1 MRMSVTRL
9 PPPLLQVLIIMSSD
23 DAGLGNRLQ
32 AMLYAFLFAIVSNRL
47 LLIDWAE
54 NANQIVRACFVLLE
68 NFRGGRLPVLSYC
81 NFSLTTL
88 HRVCATATA
97 HDAASCLLCSF
108 QRCPHFCCVP
118 ESTVRG
124 EIGNAANRFYF
135 CAPVPVAGEGRACRK
150 RNARAVF
157 RKENECHV

>member
-9 PPPLLQVLIIMSSD
+9 PPPLLQVLIIKSSD

-32 AMLYAFLFAIVSNRL
+32 AMVSAFLFAIVSNRV

-54 NANQIVRACFVLLE
+54 NANQIVRACFVLFG

-88 HRVCATATA
+88 HRACVTATA
-97 HDAASCLLCSF
+97 LPHDAASCLLCSF

-118 ESTVRG
+118 ESAVR
-124 EIGNAANRFYF
+124 
-135 CAPVPVAGEGRACRK
+135 
-150 RNARAVF
+150 
-157 RKENECHV
+157 